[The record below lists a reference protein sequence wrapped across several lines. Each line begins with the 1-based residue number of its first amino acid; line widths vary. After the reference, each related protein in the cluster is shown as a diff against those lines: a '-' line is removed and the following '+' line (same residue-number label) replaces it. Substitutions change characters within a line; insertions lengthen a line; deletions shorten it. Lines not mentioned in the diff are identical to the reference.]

1 VENGN
6 DRAGFML
13 AGVYANGLFG
23 ETQDIRKANEL
34 YLIAGELG
42 CAEAYHNLG
51 NAYSNGRTVEVDEEK
66 AKHYWELAAMG
77 GDVMA
82 RCNLGFNEVK
92 SGNFQRAKKH
102 FLISARAGDKNSLD
116 RVQAGFRNGI
126 VTKHEYEEAL
136 RAYHNRQL
144 EMKSDVRDV
153 SATFSVYRE

>member
-1 VENGN
+1 MENGN

-92 SGNFQRAKKH
+92 SGNLQRAKKH
-102 FLISARAGDKNSLD
+102 FLISARAGT
-116 RVQAGFRNGI
+116 RTPWTGFR
-126 VTKHEYEEAL
+126 L
-136 RAYHNRQL
+136 DL
-144 EMKSDVRDV
+144 EMVLLQNMNMRKRYAPIIIVNLR
-153 SATFSVYRE
+153 